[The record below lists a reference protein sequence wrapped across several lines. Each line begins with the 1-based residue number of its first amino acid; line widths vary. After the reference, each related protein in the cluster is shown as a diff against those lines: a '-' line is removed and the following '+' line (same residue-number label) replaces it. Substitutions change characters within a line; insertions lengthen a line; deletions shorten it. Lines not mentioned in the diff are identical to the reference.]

1 MPEKK
6 QKNPTK
12 ALMKTALTAWK
23 MSMLGTALPYKMTRT
38 FAHHKRGEQYD
49 TKIIFE
55 ELQAINLGNHKELI
69 EQFEAFEKT
78 VLTDLDKYLEEH
90 EGE

>member
-6 QKNPTK
+6 KTNPTK

-23 MSMLGTALPYKMTRT
+23 MSMLGTSIPYKMTRT
-38 FAHHKRGEQYD
+38 FAHHKRGEKYD
-49 TKIIFE
+49 TRIIFE
-55 ELQAINLGNHKELI
+55 ELEALNRGKHKELL

-78 VLTDLDKYLEEH
+78 VLNDLDKYLNEK